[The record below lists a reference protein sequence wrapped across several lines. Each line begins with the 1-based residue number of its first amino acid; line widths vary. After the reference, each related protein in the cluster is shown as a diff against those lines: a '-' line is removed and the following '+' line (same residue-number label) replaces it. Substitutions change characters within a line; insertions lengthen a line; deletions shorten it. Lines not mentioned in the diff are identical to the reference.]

1 MYLPTQKECKKQK
14 MNHRKFRK
22 NAKALSPVVASII
35 LIAVTVAVSV
45 VVAAWMGGMTIGL
58 MGNAEQVSITNIA
71 FNGTSSTIS
80 VMVQNSAGATS
91 NITTAFVNGA
101 TATMNGGA
109 TNVGLDKSSTV
120 TIDLTGTTL
129 SAGTSYSIKL
139 ITAKGT
145 SVVNTA
151 TYNP

>member
-1 MYLPTQKECKKQK
+1 

>member
-1 MYLPTQKECKKQK
+1 
-14 MNHRKFRK
+14 MNYNKIIRKFKK
-22 NAKALSPVVASII
+22 NSKGLSPVVASII

-58 MGNAEQVSITNIA
+58 MGNAEQISVTNIGFDGA
-71 FNGTSSTIS
+71 TNTIT
-80 VMVQNSAGATS
+80 VMVQNAAGANS
-91 NITTAFVNGA
+91 NITNAFVNGVA
-101 TATMNGGA
+101 ASMNGGI
-109 TNVGLDKSSTV
+109 TNVGLPKSSTV
-120 TIDLTGTTL
+120 TISLTGTTL
-129 SAGTSYSIKL
+129 GAGTSYSIKL

>member
-1 MYLPTQKECKKQK
+1 

-58 MGNAEQVSITNIA
+58 MGNAEQASIANIA
-71 FNGTSSTIS
+71 FIDGTPDTIQAL
-80 VMVQNSAGATS
+80 VQNSGTTTV
-91 NITTAFVNGA
+91 NITQAYVNGVA
-101 TATMNGGA
+101 VTMTPA
-109 TNVGLDKSSTV
+109 SPSVAKADAETV
-120 TIDLTGTTL
+120 TLSLPAGETAL
-129 SAGTSYSIKL
+129 SAGSSYQVKL

-145 SVVNTA
+145 QLQNTA